1 MRILSNT
8 VVYVFTF
15 DLCKRGWV
23 EFINKSTQLMLK
35 LKYNNYRV
43 CLTDGLIF
51 FVLLHKIVREVHLCI
66 GTQSSRHV
74 HLFKIINTHMFL
86 IIIDFYV

>member
-51 FVLLHKIVREVHLCI
+51 FLYCCTRSFVKYTCTLELKVADMYTYLRL
-66 GTQSSRHV
+66 
-74 HLFKIINTHMFL
+74 
-86 IIIDFYV
+86 